1 MSKEPNPKSTITGE
15 EPALDE
21 AGLLIT
27 FRVIAIAMGGG
38 LLGMLLMLPLL
49 GGVPIVFNIFQTE
62 SIIEFAQFGGYL
74 GFEPSLA
81 VGIVLFVVGGATILP
96 VLFLIAGAFLPPE
109 EPRYLRGMTF
119 ASITWVGF
127 LFAFWPT
134 GGLLTVG
141 LFIIIS
147 LVSHWIY
154 GITLGYVLHRTVG
167 IPQHSV

>member
-1 MSKEPNPKSTITGE
+1 MNKEPNPENLMTGE
-15 EPALDE
+15 GPALDE

-27 FRVIAIAMGGG
+27 LRVIAIAMGGG

-49 GGVPIVFNIFQTE
+49 AGVPIVFDLFQTE
-62 SIIEFAQFGGYL
+62 SIVEFAHFGMYL

-81 VGIVLFVVGGATILP
+81 LGIVLFVVGGATILP
-96 VLFLIAGAFLPPE
+96 LLFLIAGAFLPPE
-109 EPRYLRGMTF
+109 EPRYFRGMTF
-119 ASITWVGF
+119 ASITWIGF
-127 LFAFWPT
+127 LFAFWPV
-134 GGLLTVG
+134 GGVLTVV
-141 LFIIIS
+141 LFVVIS